1 MGARFKAYGWKTLTI
16 DGHDPVAIDK
26 AIRRAKRNADTA
38 PTLIICKTTIG
49 KGSPNRAGS
58 AKAHGEPLG
67 ADEVK
72 LTKEALGLPT
82 DTDFYAPEKVYEI
95 FEKRHKATRRLST
108 AWKRIHKEKVL
119 SNPESAAKW
128 KAYFSGSLPE
138 GLENILPAF
147 EKEVATRAASGTVIQ
162 ALSKN
167 IPNIVGGS
175 ADLSPSTKTCIEGSP
190 AIATNDFSGRNFQF
204 GVRELAMA
212 AIQNGLIAY
221 GGLRVFS
228 STFFVFSDYMRPCMR
243 VAAISKIPAI
253 YVFTH
258 DSFYVGEDGPT
269 HEPVEHLASLRAMPN
284 MTLIRPADPTETGA
298 AWLAALRNTN
308 GPTAIM
314 LTRQNLPIIDRSKY
328 PAASM
333 LEKGAYTIMQSG
345 NGTPDL
351 IIIASGSEVSL
362 AMKAAEQLAG
372 VNVRVVNMPS
382 WELFERQ
389 SKAYR
394 DSVLDPRCTRR
405 LAVEAGSSFGWAKY
419 VGAQGA
425 TVSLD
430 TFGESGSYKD
440 LEKHFGFTPE
450 NVVAAAR
457 SLL

>member
-1 MGARFKAYGWKTLTI
+1 
-16 DGHDPVAIDK
+16 
-26 AIRRAKRNADTA
+26 
-38 PTLIICKTTIG
+38 
-49 KGSPNRAGS
+49 
-58 AKAHGEPLG
+58 
-67 ADEVK
+67 
-72 LTKEALGLPT
+72 
-82 DTDFYAPEKVYEI
+82 
-95 FEKRHKATRRLST
+95 
-108 AWKRIHKEKVL
+108 
-119 SNPESAAKW
+119 
-128 KAYFSGSLPE
+128 
-138 GLENILPAF
+138 
-147 EKEVATRAASGTVIQ
+147 
-162 ALSKN
+162 
-167 IPNIVGGS
+167 
-175 ADLSPSTKTCIEGSP
+175 
-190 AIATNDFSGRNFQF
+190 
-204 GVRELAMA
+204 
-212 AIQNGLIAY
+212 
-221 GGLRVFS
+221 
-228 STFFVFSDYMRPCMR
+228 
-243 VAAISKIPAI
+243 
-253 YVFTH
+253 
-258 DSFYVGEDGPT
+258 
-269 HEPVEHLASLRAMPN
+269 
-284 MTLIRPADPTETGA
+284 
-298 AWLAALRNTN
+298 
-308 GPTAIM
+308 M

-450 NVVAAAR
+450 KRGGGRTFIVMIEIRQLSKTFAKHTALDEFR
-457 SLL
+457 SPPV